1 MDGRPRPRARGGIV
15 TAVVLALLLTAS
27 PTVAHESRVPSP
39 VAERTLE
46 VRGQSTRVT
55 LFDNRL
61 AVVSMRAGDD
71 NPVVR
76 TLRLSEADFDTWVAI
91 LERSMEAENDEI
103 ESSVQAFDAVCRVRV
118 YVGPDAPYT
127 FEMPPAAAVDRYLRQ
142 VLDVL
147 DAIEKQVLE
156 APAWYEEVTG
166 WQPAVGDRVRLARGN
181 LATVVEL
188 VEGGIIVV
196 EHDGTWVREVIPPD
210 ARVMVIVDVLDPEP

>member
-1 MDGRPRPRARGGIV
+1 MR
-15 TAVVLALLLTAS
+15 TAVLGLVLLTA
-27 PTVAHESRVPSP
+27 PVLADEPRAPSP

-46 VRGQSTRVT
+46 VRGQSTRVS

-61 AVVSMRAGDD
+61 AVVSMHAADREPD
-71 NPVVR
+71 VR
-76 TLRLSEADFDTWVAI
+76 TLRLSAAEYQAWVGI
-91 LERSMEAENDEI
+91 LERSMTGAESEI
-103 ESSVQAFDAVCRVRV
+103 ESSVQAFDAVCRVQV
-118 YVGPDAPYT
+118 YVGPDPPYR

-147 DAIEKQVLE
+147 DMIERQVLE

-166 WQPAVGDRVRLARGN
+166 WEPAVGDRVRLARGN

-188 VEGGIIVV
+188 VENGVVIV

-210 ARVMVIVDVLDPEP
+210 ARLGVIVDILDPEP

>member
-1 MDGRPRPRARGGIV
+1 MRAIV
-15 TAVVLALLLTAS
+15 LGLLLTAT
-27 PTVAHESRVPSP
+27 PALAGESQAPSP

-61 AVVSMRAGDD
+61 AVVSMHAGDGD
-71 NPVVR
+71 PVVR
-76 TLRLSEADFDTWVAI
+76 TLRLSEAEYGTWVGI
-91 LERSMEAENDEI
+91 LERSMAAEEDEI
-103 ESSVQAFDAVCRVRV
+103 ESSVQALDAVCRVRV
-118 YVGPDAPYT
+118 YVGPDAPYS

-156 APAWYEEVTG
+156 APAWYEKVTG
-166 WQPAVGDRVRLARGN
+166 WEPAVGDRVRLARGN

-188 VEGGIIVV
+188 VDDGIIIV
-196 EHDGTWVREVIPPD
+196 EHDGTWVREVIPPE
-210 ARVMVIVDVLDPEP
+210 ARVAVIVDVLDAEP